1 MTTES
6 MLTQKDQENS
16 IPDTFEIVIDDEG
29 MRVSWDEDIN
39 PEYNYLSTLGKEE
52 LEKTLIE
59 ILKDLLDEFHNK
71 ENVLTTETEKE

>member
-39 PEYNYLSTLGKEE
+39 PEYNYLSTMEKGE

-59 ILKDLLDEFHNK
+59 ILKDLLDEFTNG

>member
-6 MLTQKDQENS
+6 MLTQKDQEKS
-16 IPDTFEIVIDDEG
+16 IQDTFEIIIDDEG

-39 PEYNYLSTLGKEE
+39 PEYNYLSTMEKGE

-59 ILKDLLDEFHNK
+59 ILKDLLDEFTNG

>member
-39 PEYNYLSTLGKEE
+39 PEYNYLSTMGKGE
-52 LEKTLIE
+52 LEKNLIE
-59 ILKDLLDEFHNK
+59 ILKDLLDEFTNG

>member
-6 MLTQKDQENS
+6 MLTQKDQEKS
-16 IPDTFEIVIDDEG
+16 IQDTFEIIIDDEG

-39 PEYNYLSTLGKEE
+39 PEYNYLSTMGKGE

-59 ILKDLLDEFHNK
+59 ILKDLLDEFTNG

>member
-16 IPDTFEIVIDDEG
+16 IPDTFEIIIDDEG

-39 PEYNYLSTLGKEE
+39 PEYNYLSTMGKEE

-59 ILKDLLDEFHNK
+59 ILKDLLDEFTNG
-71 ENVLTTETEKE
+71 EYVLTTETEKE